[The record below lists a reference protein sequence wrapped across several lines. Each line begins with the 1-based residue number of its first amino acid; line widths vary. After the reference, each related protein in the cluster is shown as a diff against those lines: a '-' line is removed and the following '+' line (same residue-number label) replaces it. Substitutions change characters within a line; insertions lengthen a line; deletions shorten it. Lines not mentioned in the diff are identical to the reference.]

1 MAVTKIHP
9 IKSSLRSALTYVLE
23 GKKTSQGLL
32 VSSFA
37 CSPETAD
44 IEFNFTLSHC
54 MHKGNN
60 LAFHLIQSF
69 KPGETDPETAHKIG
83 IELANRFLKNQHEY
97 VLSTHVDKDHIHNHL
112 IFCAANFLDHRKFV
126 SNRRSYYQIRKL
138 SDRLCQD
145 FGLSVFIPSEE
156 KGKAYKE
163 YLSHQTG
170 TSWKTDLRRAIR
182 QASKHSQSYEEFL
195 FRLTLSGYETKQ
207 NQGILF
213 RKIGQQRFVKGGTLG
228 SLYSLEQIKKN
239 FLQKQTLENKSKTS
253 EFLPSIIDIDANLK
267 AMKNKG
273 YTRSLEIKNLKAISK
288 SLLFLEEQ
296 GIYTVGSLDNKLREV
311 KDEFEATR
319 QEIKKLE
326 DKISKLSE
334 IAKHIRTIEEITKNS
349 KTNMANLTQSEQIIL
364 RSSNKALKEKGI
376 EPFSLDVHSLQKD
389 LQDLIYKKRQLYI
402 RYGEVKVFLRQIR
415 TARSNLNCLYSPSQN
430 LEVYKQ

>member
-1 MAVTKIHP
+1 VT
-9 IKSSLRSALTYVLE
+9 
-23 GKKTSQGLL
+23 
-32 VSSFA
+32 SFA
-37 CSPETAD
+37 CAPETAD
-44 IEFNFTLSHC
+44 LEFSFTLSHC
-54 MHKGNN
+54 MQKGNN

-69 KPGETDPETAHKIG
+69 KPDETDPETAHKIG
-83 IELANRFLKNQHEY
+83 IELANRFLKNQYEY

-145 FGLSVFIPSEE
+145 FGLSVVIPSEE

>member
-54 MHKGNN
+54 MDKGNN

-83 IELANRFLKNQHEY
+83 IELANRFLKNQYEY

-145 FGLSVFIPSEE
+145 FGLSVVIPSEE